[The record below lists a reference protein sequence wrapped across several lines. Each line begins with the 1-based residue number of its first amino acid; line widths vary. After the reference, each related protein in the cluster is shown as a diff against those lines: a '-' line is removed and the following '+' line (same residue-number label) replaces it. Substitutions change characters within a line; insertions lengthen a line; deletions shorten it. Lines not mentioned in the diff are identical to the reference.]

1 LTTSLTTGAKVIFLA
16 VMATSVIASP
26 VFFFSSAS
34 QSAPVNKIIKKP
46 TKRKREAIIEED
58 LIKAVPVGAIVSKI
72 SISGNRKI
80 EPDAVRAKLKSK
92 VGEPLSNDDVRADVQ
107 NIFDM
112 GFFYNVEV
120 NEEKVNGGAELT
132 YKVTEKPSI
141 VEIIYRGND
150 RVDKD
155 DLQEASGIKQYTILD
170 QNKLREA
177 INKMS
182 KLYED
187 KGFFLARIQSKV
199 EDVKVGEEVR
209 VIFDIKENDKVRVK
223 KITFL
228 GNHAV
233 SDAKLKSAMQT
244 QEGGFF
250 SWLSSSGGYKQEV
263 FDRDVQ
269 VLNYLYFNEGYVQ
282 VKVDR
287 PQVYVTPD
295 KRSIYIT
302 IRIEEGEQ
310 FNVGRVD
317 FAGDLLFSKDELFE
331 SIEIQKSG
339 TFVYETLQKDLKAL
353 QFKYGDLGYAFANI
367 IPRTAIR
374 DKERLVDI
382 TFEIEKGQKVYF
394 GKITVTGNSK
404 TRDKVV
410 RRELRV
416 REGELYNETRKRK
429 SEENVKRLGYFSDVI
444 FNSSTPPESPTT
456 LNLEIQVKER
466 STGTIQVGAGY
477 STVGGF
483 LFQGQ
488 ISQTNLF
495 GRGQSLGLSVNVNQI
510 GSTYNLGFTEPY
522 TFDTKWS
529 TGFDIYRTD
538 RLLTPYEEIKVGA
551 DVRLGHPVF
560 GSDYMMGYLS
570 YKLENVQVNLGQYT
584 DPFVYPTNTVDG
596 ITSSATGSLVY
607 DKRNDRW
614 APTNGFYASTSLEQA
629 GLGGAKLYTKGL
641 ANARWYHEIFWHM
654 VFRNNINFGFIT
666 APSDRL
672 PPFNELFLL
681 GGANSMR
688 GFSWFT
694 VGKHKTVFCCQPNN
708 PPTDLTPVPFTQP
721 QFTPFGGQQEFFY
734 QGEFEFNLVTE
745 AQIKGVVFYDLG
757 EAEDAIE
764 FNLLR
769 QDVGFGFRWFSPI
782 GPLRFEWGFPLDRH
796 PELNENFSNFEFSIG
811 SPF

>member
-1 LTTSLTTGAKVIFLA
+1 
-16 VMATSVIASP
+16 MAGCIAS
-26 VFFFSSAS
+26 FSISESSFA
-34 QSAPVNKIIKKP
+34 APVKKLHKKVRQP
-46 TKRKREAIIEED
+46 ILDEEP
-58 LIKAVPVGAIVSKI
+58 IKAVPAGAIISKI
-72 SISGNRKI
+72 TVVGNRKI

-92 VGEPLSNDDVRADVQ
+92 VGDPLLAEDIRTDVQ

-112 GFFYNVEV
+112 GYFYNVEV
-120 NEEKVNGGAELT
+120 NEDIVKGGAELT
-132 YKVTEKPSI
+132 YKLTEKPSI
-141 VEIIYRGND
+141 VEIVYKGND

-170 QNKLREA
+170 QNKLHEA
-177 INKMS
+177 ITKMS

-199 EDVKVGEEVR
+199 EDVKPGEEVR
-209 VIFDIKENDKVRVK
+209 VVFEIKENDKVRVK

-228 GNHAV
+228 GNHAL
-233 SDAKLKSAMQT
+233 SDTRLKGAIQT
-244 QEGGFF
+244 AEGGFF
-250 SWLSSSGGYKQEV
+250 SFISSSGSYKQEV
-263 FDRDVQ
+263 FDRDLS
-269 VLNYLYFNEGYVQ
+269 VLNFLYFNEGYVQ
-282 VKVDR
+282 VKIDR

-331 SIEIQKSG
+331 ATQIQKSG
-339 TFVYETLQKDLKAL
+339 TFVYETLQKDLKSL

-374 DKERLVDI
+374 EKERLVDI

-394 GKITVTGNSK
+394 GNITVTGNSK

-410 RRELRV
+410 RRELKI

-444 FNSSTPPESPTT
+444 FNTSTSPENPTI
-456 LNLEIQVKER
+456 LNVDIQVKER

-495 GRGQSLGLSVNVNQI
+495 GRGQSLSLSVNVNGI

-522 TFDTKWS
+522 FMDTLWS
-529 TGFDIYRTD
+529 TGFDLYRTD
-538 RLLTPYEEIKVGA
+538 RLLTPYEEVKVGG
-551 DVRLGHPVF
+551 DVRLGHPIAE
-560 GSDYMMGYLS
+560 YTTGYLS

-584 DPFVYPTNTVDG
+584 DPFVYPVNTVDG
-596 ITSSATGSLVY
+596 ITSSVTGSVVY

-614 APTNGFYASTSLEQA
+614 APTDGLYASASVEQA
-629 GLGGAKLYTKGL
+629 GLGGLKLYTKGL
-641 ANARWYHEIFWHM
+641 ANLRFYKEIFWHLT
-654 VFRNNINFGFIT
+654 FRNNFNFGMIT
-666 APSDRL
+666 SPSDRL

-688 GFSWFT
+688 GFPWFT
-694 VGKHKTVFCCQPNN
+694 VGKQVTTFCCQANN
-708 PPTDLTPVPFTQP
+708 PPTDLTPVPLTVP
-721 QFTPFGGQQEFFY
+721 TLTPYGGQQEFFY
-734 QGEFEFNLVTE
+734 QGEFEFTLVAE

-757 EAEDAIE
+757 EAQDAIE
-764 FNLLR
+764 FGLLR

-782 GPLRFEWGFPLDRH
+782 GPLRFEWGFPLDRQ
-796 PELNENFSNFEFSIG
+796 PNENFSNFEFSIG